1 MHSKPHVYN
10 VGLLGFGNVLRAFVE
25 HYLKVRNIIIAD
37 YGFDLN
43 FVFVVDSRNCLSG
56 AILDMESILEYKR
69 KSGLLSNF
77 SINNVLKE
85 VSLFIE
91 KGKIDILIDGLPG
104 SKTDAGVSYPLLEL
118 ALKNKVNLV
127 CANKSPMVFKGTEL
141 LGIARKKNLFV
152 GLSATTAGALP
163 AAGVIQNE
171 LIPGDIYHVRGVVN
185 GTSNYVLDRIMFESK
200 TKLEAI
206 QEAIKKGIAEPDYRF
221 DLGGIDTC
229 FKMTILGLVI
239 TGKCVDLRST
249 QCRGIIDM
257 NEKEIINSVKDEHV
271 VRLVGNLT
279 IENGFPFVSVGPE
292 FLKKNDPLYGVY
304 GANKGVTFKTK
315 YMGELTII
323 GGASG
328 LTAIAATILK
338 DIINMHRQKPS

>member
-1 MHSKPHVYN
+1 MHSKLHVYN
-10 VGLLGFGNVLRAFVE
+10 VALLGFGKVLRVFAE
-25 HYLKVRNIIIAD
+25 HYLKVRSMIITD

-43 FVFVVDSRNCLSG
+43 FVFVADSRSYLSG
-56 AILDMESILEYKR
+56 ATLDMENILEYKK
-69 KSGLLSNF
+69 KSGFLSNF
-77 SINNVLKE
+77 SVNNVLKE
-85 VSLFIE
+85 VPVFIE
-91 KGKIDILIDGLPG
+91 KGKVDVLIDGLPG
-104 SKTDAGVSYPLLEL
+104 SKTDAGVSYPLLEQ
-118 ALKNKVNLV
+118 ALKNRVNLV
-127 CANKSPMVFKGTEL
+127 CANKSPLVFKGAEL
-141 LGIARKKNLFV
+141 LSLAKKKNLFV

-163 AAGVIQNE
+163 VAGVIQNE
-171 LIPGDIYHVRGVVN
+171 LISGNIYHVRGIVN
-185 GTSNYVLDRIMFESK
+185 GTSNFVLDRIMFDSK

-206 QEAIKKGIAEPDYRF
+206 QEAIRIGIAEPDYRF